1 MMIQWQIRK
10 LRFFSNRYVNY
21 VLVAASDREPWWAVE
36 FSRVTSKAT
45 VARAQKV
52 GLAQTL
58 YLVVVPKLGRAETE
72 TTSAFRPE
80 RQL

>member
-1 MMIQWQIRK
+1 
-10 LRFFSNRYVNY
+10 

-36 FSRVTSKAT
+36 FSRATSKAT

-52 GLAQTL
+52 GLAQTSPASL

>member
-1 MMIQWQIRK
+1 
-10 LRFFSNRYVNY
+10 

-36 FSRVTSKAT
+36 FSRATSKAT

-52 GLAQTL
+52 GLAQTSPASL
-58 YLVVVPKLGRAETE
+58 YLVGWVVPKLGRAETE
-72 TTSAFRPE
+72 TASAFRPE